1 MDSATATDELREGAR
16 GEEVCELSAGEMG
29 EAPLA
34 VPMIS
39 AQPWKLG
46 SGVAAAVI
54 ANRLG
59 KVVMGS
65 EIWQIH
71 T

>member
-1 MDSATATDELREGAR
+1 MDSATATDELRGGA
-16 GEEVCELSAGEMG
+16 GEEVCELSADEMG

-46 SGVAAAVI
+46 SGVAATI

-59 KVVMGS
+59 KVMMGL

-71 T
+71 N